1 MKNSLKLKDV
11 IFLACALI
19 VSTVSYSQNKVSS
32 FAVTVPVD
40 GNIQTAIN
48 QVASAGGGTVNLSAG
63 TYTLS
68 TTLYLKSNIS
78 LNGAGMALTNIQ
90 IADTLQNVIEDYAE
104 GLSNVT
110 IQNLKVTGKASVT
123 CYGILIQAG
132 TTYHNNVQI
141 SNVEVTGAG
150 MGVHFKR
157 INNLNI
163 TNSNFHHN
171 GCLSQI
177 GYYHNL
183 YIRSC
188 NQVSVSNCY
197 LNNSISAN
205 GLNVSYCK
213 NVTVSNCIADN
224 NYFRGM
230 RAADTDGFAVL
241 YCSMNGNGDV
251 GLLANTEITPTVNI
265 NWYKCS
271 VNYNRNGGIKAISG
285 VTGVI
290 TSCTATGNS
299 VANYSVTSSVSQ
311 VNNK

>member
-1 MKNSLKLKDV
+1 MKNSLKLRNV
-11 IFLACALI
+11 VFLASALV
-19 VSTVSYSQNKVSS
+19 VSMVGYSQNKVSTYS
-32 FAVTVPVD
+32 VTVPLGGD
-40 GNIQTAIN
+40 IQTYIN
-48 QVASAGGGTVNLSAG
+48 QAASAGGGTVNLSAG

-68 TTLYLKSNIS
+68 TTLYIKSNIT
-78 LNGAGMALTNIQ
+78 LNGAGMSLTNIQ
-90 IADTLQNVIEDYAE
+90 IADTLHNVIEDYAE

-110 IQNLKVTGKASVT
+110 IQNLKVIGKNSVT
-123 CYGILIQAG
+123 CFGILIQAL

-141 SNVEVTGAG
+141 SNVEVTDAG

-163 TNSNFHHN
+163 TNCNFHHN

-213 NVTVSNCIADN
+213 NITVSNCIADN

-241 YCSMNGNGDV
+241 YSSMNGNGDV
-251 GLLANTEITPTVNI
+251 GLLANAEVTPTINI

-271 VNYNRNGGIKAISG
+271 VNNNRNGGVKAISG
-285 VTGVI
+285 VTGI
-290 TSCTATGNS
+290 IAASTATGNS
-299 VANYSVTSSVSQ
+299 VANYSVTGSVSQ